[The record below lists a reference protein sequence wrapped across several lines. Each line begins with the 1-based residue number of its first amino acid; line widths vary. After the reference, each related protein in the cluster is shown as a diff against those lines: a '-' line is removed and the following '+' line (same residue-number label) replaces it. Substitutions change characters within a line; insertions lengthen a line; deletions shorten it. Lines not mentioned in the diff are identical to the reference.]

1 MLLQSVPIIT
11 TIYYYLYYY
20 YVAQNLT
27 ILYAPYMAEG
37 SIDLCTSIMFA
48 DHAKA
53 EYIRCYDDKHNC
65 I

>member
-1 MLLQSVPIIT
+1 
-11 TIYYYLYYY
+11 
-20 YVAQNLT
+20 VAQNLT

-37 SIDLCTSIMFA
+37 SINLCTSIMFA

-65 I
+65 IWTTSWQTRMPE